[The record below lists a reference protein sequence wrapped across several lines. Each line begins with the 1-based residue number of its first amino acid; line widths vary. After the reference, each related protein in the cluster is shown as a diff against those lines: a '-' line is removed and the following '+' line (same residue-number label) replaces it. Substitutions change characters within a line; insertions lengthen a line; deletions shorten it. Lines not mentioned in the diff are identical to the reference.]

1 MRVKEIMTD
10 SVDFVTNE
18 HTLQQ
23 AAEKMKA
30 LDVGELPI
38 IVGKEAVGVITDRDI
53 AIRGVALGLDPNSA
67 KVVDAMSEGIIAC
80 KQDDEA
86 EMAARLMAEHK
97 IRRLP
102 VTDTDGN
109 VTGMLSLG
117 DLAAKLDK
125 SLIGDV
131 LMQISR

>member
-1 MRVKEIMTD
+1 MRVREIMTD

-18 HTLQQ
+18 NTLQE
-23 AAEKMKA
+23 AAEKMKE

-53 AIRGVALGLDPNSA
+53 AIRGVALGLDPTSA
-67 KVVDAMSEGIIAC
+67 KVVDAMSEGIVSC
-80 KQDDEA
+80 RQDDEA
-86 EMAARLMAEHK
+86 EMAARLMGEHK

-102 VTDTDGN
+102 VTDADGN
-109 VTGMLSLG
+109 MTGMLSLG